1 MGAVRGHVASWWS
14 NGWMELPMGQYRRRR
29 RGTGSL
35 PRGLG
40 KTSRSDLSA
49 SPGGESEEGM
59 GERQSERQR
68 ENMSKALKT

>member
-1 MGAVRGHVASWWS
+1 
-14 NGWMELPMGQYRRRR
+14 MGQYRRRR